1 MHATEKQVDYI
12 RALTDSKDLTTL
24 DETQKSW
31 VANPENHENLTKDQ
45 ASRVIQALKDLP
57 WRTRTMNQLPTD
69 KQFENVP
76 EGYFFIVDP
85 IDGVEKF
92 FKVDKPDKG
101 KWSGYTFLKVQAGS
115 DFWPI
120 KNKEHR
126 GAVLAEIAI
135 DPVAAMNEYGLRLG
149 RCGVCNRILTA
160 RDSRLRGIG
169 PICAARL

>member
-1 MHATEKQVDYI
+1 MYATEKQIDFI
-12 RALTDSKDLTTL
+12 RSLIDSKDLSTL

-31 VANPENHENLTKDQ
+31 IANPANHDNLTKDQ

-57 WRTRTMNQLPTD
+57 WKSRPHTVQAFD
-69 KQFENVP
+69 NVP
-76 EGYFFIVDP
+76 AGYFFIVDP
-85 IDGVEKF
+85 TDGVEKF

-101 KWSGYTFLKVQAGS
+101 KWEGYTFLKVQAGS
-115 DFWPI
+115 DFWSI

-126 GAVLAEIAI
+126 EAVLKEIAN

-149 RCGVCNRILTA
+149 RCGVCNRTLTA

-169 PICAARL
+169 PICAARF